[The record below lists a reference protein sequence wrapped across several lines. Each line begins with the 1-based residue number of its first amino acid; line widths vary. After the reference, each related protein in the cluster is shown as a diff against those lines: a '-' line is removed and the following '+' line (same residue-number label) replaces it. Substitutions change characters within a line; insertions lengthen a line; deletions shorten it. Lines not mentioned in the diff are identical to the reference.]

1 MLTFIVKETNHVLQN
16 YIRTVNDTI
25 QQNISLLHLLKVNQI
40 YDKRNLKKA
49 CRF

>member
-25 QQNISLLHLLKVNQI
+25 QQNISLLNLLKANQI
-40 YDKRNLKKA
+40 
-49 CRF
+49 